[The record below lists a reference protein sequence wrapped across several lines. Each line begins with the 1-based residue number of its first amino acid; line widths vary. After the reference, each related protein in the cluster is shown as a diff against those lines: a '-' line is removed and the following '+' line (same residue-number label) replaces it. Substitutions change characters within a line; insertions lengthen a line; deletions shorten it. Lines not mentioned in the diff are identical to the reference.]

1 MRQVVLLILGC
12 FCGVLLYDRVS
23 RPDSA
28 ALRAAQASTSASQMP
43 GSGETRLQKLQHYQ
57 VALQL
62 FEAELAKYQELRKA
76 ELKQMT
82 QDVYAS
88 FRTKLTPELQET
100 WDRMKDGK
108 KDYAWEQKRKT
119 MDEYEKERKKRE
131 MLDAQVKSYYQ
142 SLLDARTDDAKNW
155 EKQFEDRP
163 AEKEIHTEAEL
174 IALLARERDGARAAL
189 K

>member
-23 RPDSA
+23 GPDSA
-28 ALRAAQASTSASQMP
+28 GTLRGSSVHIGFADAE
-43 GSGETRLQKLQHYQ
+43 GSGESRLQKLQHYQ

-62 FEAELAKYQELRKA
+62 LEAELAKYQELRKA

-119 MDEYEKERKKRE
+119 MDEYERKR
-131 MLDAQVKSYYQ
+131 
-142 SLLDARTDDAKNW
+142 
-155 EKQFEDRP
+155 
-163 AEKEIHTEAEL
+163 
-174 IALLARERDGARAAL
+174 
-189 K
+189 